1 MKKQTAVAALT
12 AVALTVGGTTVSFAA
27 DVTATAV
34 AARAT
39 STWSPPSSDPSGIAF
54 IPGKGLLVS
63 DAEVEETLALSQ
75 STNLFTSS
83 LDGVK
88 TGQGSTVGWSNEPTG
103 VFYVAKAGNPWNGHL
118 FVTDDDRKEVFD
130 ISGAGTDGQFGTA
143 DDGGRTS
150 FKTSPFGNTDPE
162 DVAFDSV
169 HNELW
174 LAGGLS
180 TIISRVNP
188 GADNNFATAGDN
200 LTANF
205 EIPQLDPTKPPSP
218 EGMAYDPAR
227 GTILVLDGESTS
239 IFEFARNGALLN
251 TISLA
256 SINMQSPGGITM
268 DPASTGSTRTYY
280 IADRGLDPNGTR
292 TPAEFNDGVIH
303 EVRVSLPAVGNI
315 APLANAGPDDLAD
328 ELETVTLLGSGED
341 GESPASPGPL
351 SYTWKRMSGP
361 GTVTLGTPNA
371 PTTTASFSAAGTH
384 VMRLTVSDGALSD
397 FDEAVITVYDAGAQR
412 AVTVPVATGSDDAL
426 ENLGGTSD
434 GFTDLLSA
442 DNELGN
448 TGATP
453 ATNLLTGLR
462 FVKLPVPKGSTI
474 NSAKIQFS
482 VDETGSS
489 AASYVIRGQAT
500 ANAPTFLQ
508 GNNVAN
514 GSAKNISSRPSTAAT
529 VAWNNVPA
537 WTTVRDEGPAQRTPE
552 LAPIL
557 QEIVNL
563 PEWTRGNPAVFMI
576 QNATGNTGR
585 RTAEAKDGRIPPH
598 LMLTFTTPTNLAPL
612 VNAGP
617 DSTVTLPGLASLDG
631 TVTDD
636 GNAAAI
642 TTTWSKVSGPGSV
655 TFGDASQ
662 QDTTA
667 AFGKD
672 GTFVLQLTATDG
684 VNTSSDR
691 VTVTVSPAGSTAP
704 PPGSVQPKLTA
715 TVSDG
720 SVPVGSPTGIN
731 GTLSPALD
739 GQTVHLQRLSG
750 TTWGAVSSATVTGGA
765 SASVSFTVTSSTS
778 GSVQYRL
785 VAPAMNNYLEAVSNS
800 ITVKYQKV
808 KVAEVRYASDVVVL
822 KNLGTVRTNLK
833 GWTVKNKKNGKQVV
847 LPFFVL
853 KPGKVVYIHTGKGSS
868 TRKHLY
874 LAKRDMWGKHGKA
887 VLRDDGGSAAGSL
900 RY

>member
-12 AVALTVGGTTVSFAA
+12 AVAVTVGGTTVSFAA
-27 DVTATAV
+27 DVTATGV

-75 STNLFTSS
+75 TTNLFTSTV
-83 LDGVK
+83 DGVK

-130 ISGAGTDGQFGTA
+130 ISSAGADGQFGTA

-174 LAGGLS
+174 IAGGLS

-188 GADNNFATAGDN
+188 GADNNFATTGDN

-205 EIPQLDPTKPPSP
+205 DIPQLDPTKPPSP

-256 SINMQSPGGITM
+256 SINMQSPGGITL
-268 DPASTGSTRTYY
+268 DPASTGSGRTYY
-280 IADRGLDPNGTR
+280 IADRGLDPDGIR

-303 EVRVSLPAVGNI
+303 EVRVTLPAVGNI

-351 SYTWKRMSGP
+351 TYTWKRMSGP

-371 PTTTASFSAAGTH
+371 PTTTASFSAAGTQ
-384 VMRLTVSDGALSD
+384 VMRLTVSDGSLSD
-397 FDEAVITVYDAGAQR
+397 FDEAVITVYDSGAPR
-412 AVTVPVATGSDDAL
+412 TVNVPIANGSDDAL

-448 TGATP
+448 TGTATP
-453 ATNLLTGLR
+453 TNLLTGLR
-462 FVKLPVPKGSTI
+462 FTQLPVPRNSTI

-482 VDETGSS
+482 VDEVGS
-489 AASYVIRGQAT
+489 ATASYVIRGQAS

-508 GNNVAN
+508 GNNALT
-514 GSAKNISSRPSTAAT
+514 GSAKNISNRPSTAAT

-537 WTTVRDEGPAQRTPE
+537 WTTIRDEGPAQRTPE

-612 VNAGP
+612 VSAGP

-667 AFGKD
+667 VVRQGRHLRPAAHGHRRRQHLLRPGD
-672 GTFVLQLTATDG
+672 GHREPGRL
-684 VNTSSDR
+684 DR
-691 VTVTVSPAGSTAP
+691 TAP
-704 PPGSVQPKLTA
+704 GQRAAEADRHGERRVGAGGVAHRDQRDAQPGARRPDGAPAAAVGDDLGRRELGHGDRWGQRERLLHGDLVDQRERAVPPGGAGDEQLPRGGVEQHHRE
-715 TVSDG
+715 
-720 SVPVGSPTGIN
+720 VPEGEG
-731 GTLSPALD
+731 GR
-739 GQTVHLQRLSG
+739 GQVRLRRG
-750 TTWGAVSSATVTGGA
+750 RAQEPRHRPDEPEGVDRQEQEERQAG
-765 SASVSFTVTSSTS
+765 
-778 GSVQYRL
+778 R
-785 VAPAMNNYLEAVSNS
+785 AP
-800 ITVKYQKV
+800 
-808 KVAEVRYASDVVVL
+808 
-822 KNLGTVRTNLK
+822 
-833 GWTVKNKKNGKQVV
+833 
-847 LPFFVL
+847 
-853 KPGKVVYIHTGKGSS
+853 
-868 TRKHLY
+868 
-874 LAKRDMWGKHGKA
+874 
-887 VLRDDGGSAAGSL
+887 VLRPQARQGRLHPHGQGVQHPQAPLPRQARHVGQARQGGPP
-900 RY
+900 R